1 MKLLALVLAGGIV
14 PAPGVQAWVDVQQP
28 PSAQP
33 PAVPAATQ
41 PGTGAP
47 GLESAYWR
55 LTHLGEDEVTFQ
67 KNIREPHLVF
77 NAGGTV
83 TGADGCNS
91 LRGSYTVK
99 DNTFSLGPLMGTLM
113 SCPNLPDKLD
123 TRFREALGNA
133 KKWKT
138 TATELT
144 LLDDKDTVLARF
156 EAVPR

>member
-1 MKLLALVLAGGIV
+1 
-14 PAPGVQAWVDVQQP
+14 
-28 PSAQP
+28 
-33 PAVPAATQ
+33 
-41 PGTGAP
+41 
-47 GLESAYWR
+47 
-55 LTHLGEDEVTFQ
+55 
-67 KNIREPHLVF
+67 
-77 NAGGTV
+77 
-83 TGADGCNS
+83 
-91 LRGSYTVK
+91 
-99 DNTFSLGPLMGTLM
+99 MGTLM